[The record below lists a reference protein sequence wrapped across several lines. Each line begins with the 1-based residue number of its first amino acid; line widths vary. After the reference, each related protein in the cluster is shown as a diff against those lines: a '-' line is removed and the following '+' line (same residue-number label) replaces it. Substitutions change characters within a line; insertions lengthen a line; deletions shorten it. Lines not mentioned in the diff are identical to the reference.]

1 MKILFAGGGTGGHL
15 FPALAIAQ
23 EVERLAPECRIEFVG
38 TRYGLEA
45 KMKET
50 IGYPLSMICMRGLP
64 RKLSLGLLWFPVR
77 LLWSVMQSLLICRRF
92 RPDVV
97 VGTGGYVSGPV
108 IIAAALKR
116 IPRVLQ
122 EQNSYPGLVTRQL
135 ASRTNILFIAYRRAL
150 EFLPRQVNYRFAGNP
165 VRRSITQ
172 GNRTRALEKFG
183 LSADRRTILILGGSQ
198 GARRLN
204 DAVLSSLEY
213 LDDSVQLLWQCGK
226 RDYKEVAERL
236 DKKDFVISLFPF
248 SNEMELVYAAAD
260 IAVCRAGALTI
271 AELTAC
277 AIPALLIPFPQAT
290 ADHQTYNAAEMTGGG
305 AAEMIPDAELNNV
318 KLLQRAVAIVHSERL
333 SVMKEAA
340 RKFGRPNAAAEIA
353 GEIIHLVGK
362 RGTLVKQQPRG
373 GAA

>member
-1 MKILFAGGGTGGHL
+1 MRILFAGGGTGGHL
-15 FPALAIAQ
+15 FPALAVAQ
-23 EVERLAPECRIEFVG
+23 EIERVEPKCRIEFVG
-38 TRYGLEA
+38 TPYGLEA
-45 KMKET
+45 KMKEI

-77 LLWSVMQSLLICRRF
+77 LLWSIMQSLMICRRF
-92 RPDVV
+92 RPDVI

-116 IPRVLQ
+116 IPCVLQ

-135 ASRTNILFIAYRRAL
+135 ASRTDILFIAYRRAL
-150 EFLPRQVNYRFAGNP
+150 EFLPGRVNYRLAGNP
-165 VRRSITQ
+165 VRRSIT
-172 GNRTRALEKFG
+172 GGDRARALEKFG
-183 LSADRRTILILGGSQ
+183 LSADRKTILILGGSQ
-198 GARRLN
+198 GARRIN
-204 DAVLSSLEY
+204 EAVLNSLEY
-213 LDDSVQLLWQCGK
+213 LDNSVQLLWQCGK

-290 ADHQTYNAAEMTGGG
+290 ADHQTYNAVEMVEEG
-305 AAEMIPDAELNNV
+305 AAEMIPDVELNNV
-318 KLLQRAVAIVHSERL
+318 KLLQRAVAIVRSERL
-333 SVMKEAA
+333 PVMKEAA

-353 GEIIHLVGK
+353 GEIINLIEK
-362 RGTLVKQQPRG
+362 RGTLVRQQSG
-373 GAA
+373 SGAA